1 MRSSRGDIKIG
12 KDEVAVEPLTPMSDE
27 LPFKVVRS
35 NGTDE
40 VLARA
45 VNLLVAR
52 WRLPSGCH
60 DVPRRT

>member
-1 MRSSRGDIKIG
+1 
-12 KDEVAVEPLTPMSDE
+12 MSDD

-45 VNLLVAR
+45 MNLMSAHRINLTGHS
-52 WRLPSGCH
+52 L
-60 DVPRRT
+60 RRSRVTKASKD